1 MSFTTK
7 MTEQYVQQLYQNN
20 TGVKGKA
27 KNNKTADN
35 IWKKNSHAE
44 EEQAAV
50 YEPSSQAGK
59 SATYQKPVAVAKK
72 EQDSE
77 LKAHLEKVYE
87 GLSTKAK
94 EYLEQL
100 KDKFGNI
107 EFFVANCESDEEMN
121 RYFAMGKKDYTC
133 VISSD
138 LLEKMATDEEV
149 RAKYEG
155 IIDNADESIEEMRA
169 EIEEELGA
177 EAAKQI
183 TNIGI
188 KIDDKGVVDYFAKL
202 KNSNDAYYAKLKEK
216 RAAEKEEAKK
226 AAEKKAEK
234 AKKPDKA
241 ETPEAASV
249 KNDEEP
255 LWIHADSQE
264 GLIDAIR
271 EALGMPAKEVQNV
284 NVAATV
290 K

>member
-20 TGVKGKA
+20 TGAKDKA
-27 KNNKTADN
+27 RNNKTADN
-35 IWKKNSHAE
+35 VWQKNQRAAE
-44 EEQAAV
+44 EEKAAV
-50 YEPSSQAGK
+50 YEPSNRAER
-59 SATYQKPVAVAKK
+59 SATYQRPAAVAKK
-72 EQDSE
+72 EQDDE
-77 LKAHLEKVYE
+77 LKSHLEKVYE

-107 EFFVANCESDEEMN
+107 DFFVANCKTDEEMN

-133 VISSD
+133 VISSE

-169 EIEEELGA
+169 EIKEELGT
-177 EAAKQI
+177 EAAEQI

-188 KIDDKGVVDYFAKL
+188 TIDDKGVVEYFAKL
-202 KNSNDAYYAKLKEK
+202 KNSNDSYYAKLKEK
-216 RAAEKEEAKK
+216 RAEAKEEEKK
-226 AAEKKAEK
+226 AAEKKAE
-234 AKKPDKA
+234 
-241 ETPEAASV
+241 ETEKTETSGTAGV
-249 KNDEEP
+249 KNDGEP
-255 LWIHADSQE
+255 LWIHADSKE

-271 EALGMPAKEVQNV
+271 EVLGIPAKEVQNV
-284 NVAATV
+284 NVAETA